1 MQLIKIIFTAT
12 LITLQAF
19 GQNAA
24 FESVD
29 LKISDFVEGTLMQ
42 PADGSEVPLL
52 ILIQGSGPTDRDGN
66 QPNVVNNSLKMIAD
80 GLSEAGIATFRYD
93 KRFVPM
99 LRDGVF
105 NEAEMSFNDFVGDA
119 KTTLAY
125 FKEKGGFSGY
135 FIAGHSQGS
144 LVSML
149 AAQEG
154 VDGYISLAGPGQPID
169 NVLVD
174 QLGKQLPA
182 LGEQARLAFDELRET
197 GKVEEYSPTLA
208 ALLKPTIQPF
218 MLSWIVY
225 DPKEEI
231 AKLDCPVLIING
243 DNDLQIAVSEA
254 ELLKEGQPEAAY
266 EIIPGM
272 NHVLKT
278 VEGDLMANY
287 QTYNDPELP
296 LSPELLPL
304 IIDFIK
310 M

>member
-254 ELLKEGQPEAAY
+254 EFLKEGQPEAAY